1 MAIHLGVLHD
11 AKFTYGTDI
20 AGFIKYMDDE
30 TKTNQEVADLNF
42 GTFLGYMDNP
52 NKSTGLFDSTG
63 EYISKERRKDYVQ
76 YFQLAQ
82 ERDTILWQ
90 DLFSFNNEWLE
101 AYGLMDTKTNEVD
114 DTRLMNAVKTAM
126 DTLVKMEGLQDYK
139 WVASMHHNTEHRH
152 FHVAGVE
159 LNPSRLWKWHNVYQK
174 DYRGRYVLDDV
185 GKKIPT
191 GNKVFQPTGV
201 RKKETLKKIKSVFVN
216 QLIQS
221 AEALKA
227 IDRVARQEIV
237 GSIKAAKAFQVESQQ
252 EKEML
257 ANLYLQLPKD
267 KRLWNM
273 KNAKKNFFGK
283 EVTQLVE
290 SKFKGLLKDPYNDWQ
305 KKSIAQSEAYEK
317 AYKNV
322 EIKDAPI
329 NDPEIKK
336 YYQDKLDKLYYDAGN
351 AVLAQLRNLDK
362 ERQASGM
369 NRKKFIGSMHVP
381 LEREWLV
388 GVKEFSLGEIENL
401 PSQKGIQP
409 ELEPPANYS
418 PSNNR
423 NGLKPYTQEE
433 VNTVLSN
440 LVFKP
445 LEIEDDVALKNSPSQ
460 KGTTNHAPF
469 RQETIDS
476 ALSSLVYKEGD
487 AKQSANFE
495 NLSSPKG
502 QSSNPWHVVNVYVDD
517 EKIRV
522 LTNSE
527 VDRKDVQTLYEERV
541 EPNKKTGDK
550 KPPFSLPEKGEVV
563 WDRRQFMEER
573 RNAAKVNRTIRGI
586 DRNMKKATNKWR
598 DQMDY
603 EYLEQQILQEG
614 KHSVSY

>member
-1 MAIHLGVLHD
+1 MAINLGVLHD

-42 GTFLGYMDNP
+42 GTFMGYMDNP

-76 YFQLAQ
+76 YFKLAQ

-101 AYGLMDTKTNEVD
+101 EYGLMDTKTNEVD
-114 DTRLMNAVKTAM
+114 ETRLMNAVKTAM

-159 LNPSRLWKWHNVYQK
+159 LNPSRLWKWHNVYKK
-174 DYRGRYVLDDV
+174 DYRGRYVLDEV

-227 IDRVARQEIV
+227 IDHVARQEIV

-257 ANLYLQLPKD
+257 ANLYLKLPKD

-283 EVTQLVE
+283 EVTLLIE
-290 SKFKGLLKDPYNDWQ
+290 SKFKGRLKEPYNDWQ

-362 ERQASGM
+362 ERQVSGM

-381 LEREWLV
+381 LDRELLV
-388 GVKEFSLGEIENL
+388 EVKDFSLEKIQNP
-401 PSQKGIQP
+401 PSKKGIHSELQP
-409 ELEPPANYS
+409 PTKYS
-418 PSNNR
+418 PSNKKDV
-423 NGLKPYTQEE
+423 LKPYSQEE
-433 VNTVLSN
+433 VDTALSN

-445 LEIEDDVALKNSPSQ
+445 LEIEDDFALKNPPSK
-460 KGTTNHAPF
+460 KGTTNHAPYI
-469 RQETIDS
+469 QETIDS
-476 ALSSLVYKEGD
+476 ALSSLVYKEEET
-487 AKQSANFE
+487 KQSANFE
-495 NLSSPKG
+495 NLSSQKG
-502 QSSNPWHVVNVYVDD
+502 QSSNPWHVVNVYLDD

-527 VDRKDVQTLYEERV
+527 VDRKEVQTLYEER
-541 EPNKKTGDK
+541 EKPHKKYGDK
-550 KPPFSLPEKGEVV
+550 NTNYSTTGKREVE
-563 WDRRQFMEER
+563 WDRRKFIEER
-573 RNAAKVNRTIRGI
+573 QNAAKINRTIRGI

-614 KHSVSY
+614 KHSFSY